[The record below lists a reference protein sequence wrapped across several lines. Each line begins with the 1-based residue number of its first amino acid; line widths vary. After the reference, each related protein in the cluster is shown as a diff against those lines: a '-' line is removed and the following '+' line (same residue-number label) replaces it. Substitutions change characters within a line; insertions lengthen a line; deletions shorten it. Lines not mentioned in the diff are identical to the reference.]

1 MSALFDFPVQPG
13 STPTPTPTATPTAAP
28 ASPARHRGGHPSPR
42 TVAAPRSAAALLREA
57 RAGIVEAQHETDPA
71 QRYATAYLAA
81 LRAAAALLALRGRPH
96 RGRARPASA
105 WVLLADLAPEMGEW
119 ADFFAAGSARRA
131 AILAGST
138 RGVTQRGAD
147 DLVRSAAIFTDLV
160 GDEVAG
166 RGTHRPTPPGQAR
179 TPVIT

>member
-1 MSALFDFPVQPG
+1 MSALIDFPVPTSG
-13 STPTPTPTATPTAAP
+13 AATPTPA
-28 ASPARHRGGHPSPR
+28 HRSGYASPR

-57 RAGIVEAQHETDPA
+57 RAGIVEAQHEIDPA

-81 LRAAAALLALRGRPH
+81 LRAAAAMLALRGRPH

-105 WVLLADLAPEMGEW
+105 WVLLAKLAPDLTEW

-138 RGVTQRGAD
+138 RGVTQRCAD
-147 DLVRSAAIFTDLV
+147 DLVRSSALFTDLV
-160 GDEVAG
+160 ADEIAG
-166 RGTHRPTPPGQAR
+166 RGTIPDLMSDLPTPPDEAR
-179 TPVIT
+179 TPEDT